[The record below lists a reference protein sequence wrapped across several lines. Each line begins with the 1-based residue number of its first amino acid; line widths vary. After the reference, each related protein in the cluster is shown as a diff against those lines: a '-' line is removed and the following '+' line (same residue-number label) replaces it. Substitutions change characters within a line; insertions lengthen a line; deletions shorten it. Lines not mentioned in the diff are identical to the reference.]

1 MHYLDVGKYCEKI
14 TGIIGLA
21 SGIIA
26 FILTIIYVGYSAY
39 IFNNDHDTSELK
51 LYDNGA
57 LYKWDGTK

>member
-26 FILTIIYVGYSAY
+26 FILTIIYVGYSEY

-51 LYDNGA
+51 L
-57 LYKWDGTK
+57 